1 MPSSGLS
8 VYQASSTGSDSNSL
22 SPRRG
27 PLIWA
32 MVPARRHVINN
43 LEHTFMDSAISAAFN
58 PIALY
63 GTYMRLYIVAITL
76 LYTAFLPVHFP
87 LFLHFIPILPQLFLT
102 RPRAQ
107 PGNLPGA
114 SQSGSQWLRGYL
126 AHRGSSPPHCH
137 LHLCKLSQWALS
149 KEPWKEAN

>member
-1 MPSSGLS
+1 MGQSKPKPQAYPLSLYQGSSATSPVGCCLDLATRSRGSQCHTNSPPYLISTSPYPVFLWLS
-8 VYQASSTGSDSNSL
+8 VYQAGSTSSDSNSL

-76 LYTAFLPVHFP
+76 LYMPPSRPFIFLYFYI
-87 LFLHFIPILPQLFLT
+87 LFLFFLS
-102 RPRAQ
+102 RF
-107 PGNLPGA
+107 
-114 SQSGSQWLRGYL
+114 
-126 AHRGSSPPHCH
+126 
-137 LHLCKLSQWALS
+137 
-149 KEPWKEAN
+149 